1 MATCVPIPPRREK
14 KAHPKKNPALSFRA
28 GCATVRAQGLL
39 NREEFAAIIDL
50 VAGQTGQSYT
60 VEHVDKCFLQ
70 ADVDGSGLIDLNEL
84 LLYRQH
90 AAGRGPRRRAR
101 LP

>member
-1 MATCVPIPPRREK
+1 MRANPAPPRK
-14 KAHPKKNPALSFRA
+14 KSTSKKIALSIRA

-101 LP
+101 LS